1 MVMNFWNQDFM
12 YNQALA
18 TKQKRDQIID
28 FWELYPCKVC
38 WEHKKPSDFVKRYM
52 ENSFVGKYQFLHEC
66 KLCKRHRMIAQRQW
80 ARSTIE
86 WALWVVY
93 KQLMQ
98 WAIKR
103 NISFE
108 LSVQDLID
116 LRYAQGW
123 KCYYTGYEMEYQLS
137 YFKLWS
143 QMEKSK
149 FIVSCDRLISSQWYE
164 KNNIVLCCAV
174 VNRMKW
180 NLSVDDFILLC
191 KDIFNFAQ

>member
-1 MVMNFWNQDFM
+1 MNFWNEDFM

-18 TKQKRDQIID
+18 TKQKRDQIIE

-38 WEHKKPSDFVKRYM
+38 WEYKKPSDFVKRYM

-66 KLCKRHRMIAQRQW
+66 KSCKRHRMITQRQW

-93 KQLMQ
+93 KQLIK
-98 WAIKR
+98 WATKR
-103 NISFE
+103 NISFDI
-108 LSVQDLID
+108 SVQDLLD
-116 LRYAQGW
+116 LRYAQQW

-137 YFKLWS
+137 YFKQWS
-143 QMEKSK
+143 QMEKSR

-164 KNNIVLCCAV
+164 KNNIILCCSV

-180 NLSVDDFILLC
+180 NLSVDEFILLC
-191 KDIFNFAQ
+191 KDVFNFAQ